1 MIKRILMGLLV
12 GFLIIV
18 LVFLTVYVIFNSVIL
33 RSEISKVEKYKLLKN
48 EKIVEKFTYN
58 KYHYVIT
65 TFNEKDKDYA
75 SNNFLVK
82 YNGKY
87 YYLDTFTDC
96 DMSMFAK
103 DNNLYVHCIG
113 YDGNIV
119 KFRFFGTRVF
129 NEVIEFNYI
138 KAPNIDQ
145 KKIEVTKVTDK
156 YIYLKSKKK
165 DDSVKEGTKVKCSL
179 ETFMCTYTK

>member
-1 MIKRILMGLLV
+1 MGLLV
-12 GFLIIV
+12 GFLI
-18 LVFLTVYVIFNSVIL
+18 LVFVFLSVYVIFNSIII
-33 RSEISKVEKYKLLKN
+33 RSEITKVDKYELLKN

-58 KYHYVIT
+58 KYHYVVT
-65 TFNEKDKDYA
+65 TYNEKDKKYA
-75 SNNFLVK
+75 SNNFLVR

-96 DMSMFAK
+96 DMSVYAK

-129 NEVIEFNYI
+129 NEVLEFNYI
-138 KAPNIDQ
+138 KTPNINQ
-145 KKIEVTKVTDK
+145 RNITVVKVTDK
-156 YIYLKSKKK
+156 YIYLKSEKK
-165 DDSVKEGTKVKCSL
+165 DDSVKEGNKVKCSL
-179 ETFMCTYTK
+179 ETFGCVYTK